1 MASIADIFASVRL
14 NLETGEFEA
23 QAQKAGDR
31 AGQSFGSKLKAAAG
45 GAIGAALGA
54 GLGMAL
60 TGANQLD
67 AATRQLAADAGLTA
81 EEAGKAQHAM
91 AGMYR
96 NNLQGFDAI
105 GAAMA
110 KVHNDLGLV
119 GKDADAMTAKF
130 LKFSTATGQDAAG
143 AVAAFDD
150 ILDAW
155 NLTAADAGGLM
166 DKLIVSHQKFGGV
179 ISESQSALAEMAPA
193 MQAANMTVDDGIALL
208 NLFATAGID
217 ASKAPTMLAKA
228 VKQLKPGQDI
238 NDLIAQIG
246 AIEDPT
252 LRAQKAME
260 IFGAKTGIGMAQA
273 IKPGMTSLDEL
284 KASLGDTA
292 GATEGAAAVIE
303 ESWGNRFQLL
313 MKNAGGALAEFGTKF
328 GPLLMVASA
337 FGPQLTKAIG
347 AGLGGLTGILIPKV
361 VGGVAATAVPGA
373 VAGTGV
379 GATIGAAIGAAIPI
393 AIAAGLGLGIAL
405 VFKKVFLDP
414 GLEKQAKE
422 IGAAV
427 GKQVVSG
434 TLDQLEQS
442 KAALEQGI
450 ADLNAL
456 PFGGFLAGDQISSLQ
471 RDLDAVDAEILRRAT
486 ATGASL
492 PVALADGAASTK
504 PVWDGEIATLVATF
518 TTSMSGVVQASRVT
532 GADGMAAMAAG
543 IGAARKKP
551 LDAFDTLT
559 EMLKHAMSPSAEA
572 ARLAGQ
578 LTSKEL
584 AAGLKSADP
593 EVRAQALA
601 VKQSILDRLT
611 ELGASRNIGENAM
624 KALEAG
630 LKSKDPE
637 IRAAAQAAKA
647 TVEEGLGAIKAKEA
661 AETAAAEYAAYWAGP
676 EGKAKILGA
685 IGSITSSVQG
695 LLGGLGIGSGGSSTP
710 RGVQKF
716 AMGTP
721 FVERD
726 QLAFI
731 HRGEAIIPAARNN
744 PGAIG
749 GQTVNVVINN
759 PKPEPASTS
768 VSRALQH
775 LAFLGSTG

>member
-1 MASIADIFASVRL
+1 MSSIADIFASVRL

-31 AGQSFGSKLKAAAG
+31 AGQSFGAKMKAAAG

-54 GLGMAL
+54 GLGAVL
-60 TGANQLD
+60 SGANQLD
-67 AATRQLAADAGLTA
+67 AATRRLQADTGMTA
-81 EEAGKAQHAM
+81 EEAAGAEKAL

-96 NNLQGFDAI
+96 NNLQGFDQI

-119 GKDADAMTAKF
+119 GTAADKATAKF
-130 LKFSTATGQDAAG
+130 LKFGTATGQDAAG

-155 NLTAADAGGLM
+155 NLTADDAGGIM
-166 DKLIVSHQKFGGV
+166 DKLIVSNQKYGGV
-179 ISESQSALAEMAPA
+179 ISENQSALADMAPA

-208 NLFATAGID
+208 NLFNAAGID
-217 ASKAPTMLAKA
+217 AAKAPAMLAKA

-273 IKPGMTSLDEL
+273 IQPGMRSLDDL
-284 KASLGDTA
+284 TASLGDTT
-292 GATEGAAAVIE
+292 GANEDAAKVIE
-303 ESWGNRFQLL
+303 DSWGNRFQLL

-328 GPLLMVASA
+328 GPLLIVASA

-347 AGLGGLTGILIPKV
+347 AGVGGLAGILIPKV

-379 GATIGAAIGAAIPI
+379 GAVIGAAIGAAIPI
-393 AIAAGLGLGIAL
+393 AIVAAAGVGIAL
-405 VFKKVFLDP
+405 AFKKIFLDP

-427 GKQVVSG
+427 GEQVVSG

-471 RDLDAVDAEILRRAT
+471 RDLDAVDAEILSRAT
-486 ATGASL
+486 KTGASV
-492 PVALADGAASTK
+492 PVALADGAQAAK
-504 PVWDGEIATLVATF
+504 PVWDGEIATLVTTF

-543 IGAARKKP
+543 ISAARKKP

-559 EMLKHAMSPSAEA
+559 EMLKHQMMPSAEA

-578 LTSKEL
+578 LVSKEL
-584 AAGLKSADP
+584 AAGLKSKDP

-601 VKQSILDRLT
+601 VKDMILDRLQD
-611 ELGASRNIGENAM
+611 LAKAGNVGKNAM
-624 KALEAG
+624 AELAAG
-630 LKSKDPE
+630 LKSKDLE
-637 IRAAAQAAKA
+637 IRTAAETVRATVEGRLADIETGAAKA
-647 TVEEGLGAIKAKEA
+647 GVASGAAF
-661 AETAAAEYAAYWAGP
+661 AAALKASILTGWQAGQRDNWWQP
-676 EGKAKILGA
+676 SAVTPSAKAPG
-685 IGSITSSVQG
+685 
-695 LLGGLGIGSGGSSTP
+695 
-710 RGVQKF
+710 RGEIRGF

-721 FVERD
+721 FVE
-726 QLAFI
+726 QTGIALV
-731 HRGEAIIPAARNN
+731 HRGEAIVSAEQNR
-744 PGAIG
+744 PGAV
-749 GQTVNVVINN
+749 GQTVNVVVNN
-759 PKPEPASTS
+759 PTPEPASTS
-768 VSRALQH
+768 VARELQN
-775 LAFLGSTG
+775 LSFLGAA